1 MVFSEIRC
9 VIFYRCLFLFWEIRF
24 DLYSMYSEMFPH
36 ICSMGTVYTYVVIG
50 LFVFVPSVPSV
61 SGKFRKYMC
70 ILLSCICFLY
80 FTQRVCV

>member
-1 MVFSEIRC
+1 MAFSEIWC

-24 DLYSMYSEMFPH
+24 DLCPMYPEMFPN

-50 LFVFVPSVPSV
+50 LFVFVSSV

-70 ILLSCICFLY
+70 IPLSCICFLY